1 MDSLASL
8 RQLVALAE
16 TGNFRKA
23 GEQLGVSHSAVS
35 QTIKKLEES
44 YGVDLFDRTRGKTV
58 PTAFGERL
66 IASSRVAISEIDA
79 AARDIGLMENFASG
93 RLVIGVDPSVS
104 ESILSIP
111 MTKMM
116 NQFPELQFSVR
127 VCDRARWERQLTRRE
142 IDIYF
147 GLQPDREL
155 EELQYR
161 KLILQ
166 PPSLMCRAGHDLCQ
180 KPVIRITDLGA
191 HTVIGGD
198 VPDWFLWRILDAF
211 PDTFDSLQDI
221 RRTFLTSQDFG
232 LLRQLLLQT
241 GAVAILP
248 DYLMRLELEAGIVRR
263 LELEGWPFKATTIS
277 GVAAWMHERPL
288 PPSAKRLLAEVQQLL
303 SRAQRQTPQPVH
315 R

>member
-66 IASSRVAISEIDA
+66 IASSRAAISEIDA
-79 AARDIGLMENFASG
+79 AGRDIGLMENFASG

-104 ESILSIP
+104 ESLLSIP

-116 NQFPELQFSVR
+116 NQFPALQFSVR
-127 VCDRARWERQLTRRE
+127 VCNRARWERHLARRE

-161 KLILQ
+161 KLVLQ
-166 PPSLMCRAGHDLCQ
+166 PPSLMCRTGHELCA
-180 KPVIRITDLGA
+180 KPRIEITDLGA

-211 PDTFDSLQDI
+211 PDVFESLQEI

-241 GAVAILP
+241 SAVAILP
-248 DYLMRLELEAGIVRR
+248 DYLMRQELESGIVQR
-263 LELEGWPFKATTIS
+263 LDVEGWPFKNTTIS

-303 SRAQRQTPQPVH
+303 SRAQREAPQLAH